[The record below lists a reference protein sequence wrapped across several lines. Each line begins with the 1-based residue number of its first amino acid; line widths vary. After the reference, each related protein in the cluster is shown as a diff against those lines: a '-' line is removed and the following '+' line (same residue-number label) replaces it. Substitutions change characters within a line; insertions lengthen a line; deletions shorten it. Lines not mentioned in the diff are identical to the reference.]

1 MKLILTKAQLLKEWR
16 LRSFPEP
23 DGCGC
28 TVEQTGGA
36 GLTEY
41 IEARMDDWYRR
52 LLARAPVEMLAPV
65 DVARQASVTLSADG
79 AVARIRLP
87 DEAVRVV
94 SLAVEGC
101 GRVALI
107 HDPAGAS
114 AISRGRGLI
123 YSRGA
128 GRGAVAVVGDGYVD
142 LYPPEP
148 FSSVPRIASLRAVVD
163 VAGEYRLDSMAL
175 GLITE
180 EAMYKTDF

>member
-1 MKLILTKAQLLKEWR
+1 MKLRLTKAQLLKEWR

-36 GLTEY
+36 DLTAY

-52 LLARAPVEMLAPV
+52 LLAGAPVEMLAPV

-94 SLAVEGC
+94 SLAVEGF

-107 HDPAGAS
+107 HDPAGAP
-114 AISRGRGLI
+114 AISRGRGV
-123 YSRGA
+123 
-128 GRGAVAVVGDGYVD
+128 VAVVGDGYVD

-180 EAMYKTDF
+180 EAMYKTNF